1 MDFSSLDWMTARSR
15 SGEKILGL
23 RHIYFTTLRGE
34 SGPGRDNG
42 MGPVKA
48 FALNANGSALYAGT
62 SNGQIVCWEK
72 ERYSSSQM
80 PQIDILG
87 GPQHAILSLATGG
100 NNLLFSGSADATIC
114 TWISSDSGSIPLS
127 VPFFSEHYI
136 FYWVLYSVFYSVYW
150 NLTDSTP
157 GSYGRQGC

>member
-1 MDFSSLDWMTARSR
+1 MAANLRSDIEQGKSASESKMRRSEYSLVKDAAESSFGRSFSIIAHDDAVNAVIVGPDGFLFTGSDDCMVKIWRKNLGPSLHM
-15 SGEKILGL
+15 LL
-23 RHIYFTTLRGE
+23 TTLRGE

-48 FALNANGSALYAGT
+48 LSLNANGSALYAGT

-80 PQIDILG
+80 RQIDILC

-100 NNLLFSGSADATIC
+100 N
-114 TWISSDSGSIPLS
+114 
-127 VPFFSEHYI
+127 
-136 FYWVLYSVFYSVYW
+136 
-150 NLTDSTP
+150 
-157 GSYGRQGC
+157 

>member
-1 MDFSSLDWMTARSR
+1 ML
-15 SGEKILGL
+15 L
-23 RHIYFTTLRGE
+23 TTLRGE

-48 FALNANGSALYAGT
+48 LALNANGSALYAGT

-80 PQIDILG
+80 RQIDILG

-100 NNLLFSGSADATIC
+100 NNLLFSGSADATIR
-114 TWISSDSGSIPLS
+114 TWIRSDSGSHTCISTMMRAHGGPVKCIVSTLDDENDGMLFTGGLDGAVKLWRVTVKQRRRPLTA
-127 VPFFSEHYI
+127 VDIGH
-136 FYWVLYSVFYSVYW
+136 
-150 NLTDSTP
+150 NN
-157 GSYGRQGC
+157 